1 MLTSHDQKPYR
12 NCAEEKSPDGLKENP
27 RQSDKAT
34 GVGI

>member
-12 NCAEEKSPDGLKENP
+12 NRAAEKSPDGLKENP
-27 RQSDKAT
+27 RQSHEAP